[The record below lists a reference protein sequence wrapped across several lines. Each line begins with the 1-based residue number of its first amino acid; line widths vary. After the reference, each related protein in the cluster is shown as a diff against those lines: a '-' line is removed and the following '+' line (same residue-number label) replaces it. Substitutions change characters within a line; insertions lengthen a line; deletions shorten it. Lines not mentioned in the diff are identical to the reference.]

1 MSCVEGDFKRHMDKI
16 KKLNPGAYDHLMSKE
31 PETWC
36 RAYMSTGYACEAVEN
51 GISECFNSIIVDA
64 RKKPLITMLE
74 EIRIY
79 IMDRFAHMIEE
90 STKWNTRICP
100 AVLKKMKL
108 FGKNMRF
115 WLIIHSQQHVFEARR
130 GCDSYMVDL
139 DGRHCTCRLWDLARI
154 PCVHAIA
161 TINYIHQTPDEYI
174 DDMFSKEQF
183 LKCYSA
189 NISPVNGS
197 NLWPQTEFIKPLP
210 PVSKRM
216 PGRPKVNRR
225 RHVTGNDGRVH
236 TPRTVRC
243 GKCFEYGHNQK
254 GCKNATRE
262 PVPMPPK
269 KKGRPRK
276 EQCEPSQAAC
286 DRSERQELVPMPPKK
301 KGRPRKEQFE
311 PSQASY
317 DRSERQEAV
326 PMPPKKKGRPRKKVQ
341 SDPNQ
346 ASGSKSVKSKK
357 KLGIKKGGGIVEDRV
372 LLDEHDGLDG
382 HVEGRGCEEQVKDL
396 FDKEDIDDDSL
407 VDMMCTFEASL
418 SQSKDNY
425 QKGDGFQD
433 AMDAIIQSIL
443 HANDDRGVEDVEPD
457 LTKTLDEV
465 EDAMD
470 AILKGIDQK
479 SQSENEDNPEPEFTE
494 GNASD
499 VLPEM
504 VMLDLES
511 VADLLGAGYSMAEI
525 ESLRGFKVE
534 LDDMPT
540 VEMDV
545 NEVEDIPYVD
555 GVMEGNEDDG
565 LINEGVEENEG
576 DGEGD
581 DADEVA
587 GEGDGDGAG
596 EGDGEGDGAG
606 EDDGEGDG
614 DIEDEGDGAGEDG
627 AADMEG
633 NDADDEGHVPP
644 RRTRKP
650 SERVILQ
657 KLKKPCFDKDGRGS
671 TSSYPVDLE

>member
-1 MSCVEGDFKRHMDKI
+1 
-16 KKLNPGAYDHLMSKE
+16 
-31 PETWC
+31 
-36 RAYMSTGYACEAVEN
+36 
-51 GISECFNSIIVDA
+51 
-64 RKKPLITMLE
+64 
-74 EIRIY
+74 
-79 IMDRFAHMIEE
+79 
-90 STKWNTRICP
+90 
-100 AVLKKMKL
+100 
-108 FGKNMRF
+108 
-115 WLIIHSQQHVFEARR
+115 
-130 GCDSYMVDL
+130 
-139 DGRHCTCRLWDLARI
+139 
-154 PCVHAIA
+154 
-161 TINYIHQTPDEYI
+161 
-174 DDMFSKEQF
+174 MFSKEQF

-210 PVSKRM
+210 PVSRRM
-216 PGRPKVNRR
+216 TGRPKVNRR
-225 RHVTGNDGRVH
+225 RHVTENDGRVH

-262 PVPMPPK
+262 PVLMPPK

-286 DRSERQELVPMPPKK
+286 DRSERQEPVPMPPKK

-311 PSQASY
+311 PSQASC

-357 KLGIKKGGGIVEDRV
+357 KLGIKKGVGIVEDRV

-470 AILKGIDQK
+470 AILTGIDQK
-479 SQSENEDNPEPEFTE
+479 SQSENEDNLEPEFTE
-494 GNASD
+494 ENASD

-596 EGDGEGDGAG
+596 EGDREGDGAG
-606 EDDGEGDG
+606 DDEEGDG
-614 DIEDEGDGAGEDG
+614 DIEDEGAGAGEDD

-650 SERVILQ
+650 SERIILQ